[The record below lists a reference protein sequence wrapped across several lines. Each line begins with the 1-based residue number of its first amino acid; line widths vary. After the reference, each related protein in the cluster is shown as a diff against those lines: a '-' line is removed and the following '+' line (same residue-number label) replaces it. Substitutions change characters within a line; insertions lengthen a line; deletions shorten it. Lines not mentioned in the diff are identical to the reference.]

1 MAGLEKKRTRVG
13 ILPTAQAP
21 RAVRTEISLNVEAS
35 SPILLFDSGV
45 GGLTV
50 YDALRKVLPQAAV
63 IYAADLAG
71 LPYGTKT
78 EAQIAARVAGLL
90 GRMSERF
97 RPRLACIAC
106 NTASTIALGMVRD
119 VLEIPV
125 VGTVPAIKPAAALTR
140 TGTIGLVGTD
150 ATIRQAYVDDLE
162 AKFAKGKRLLRI
174 AAPGLVEAA
183 EAKLRGGTVDPA
195 LIAEVQ
201 GGLAAMPGGSG
212 IDTLVLACTHF
223 PLLGQELAAAF
234 GPEVALVDGA
244 QGIARRIAQLTEG
257 QDFARG
263 STNRFVVTGPIAGA
277 AGLEA
282 ALAARGFG
290 PAEGF

>member
-1 MAGLEKKRTRVG
+1 MSND
-13 ILPTAQAP
+13 P
-21 RAVRTEISLNVEAS
+21 S

-50 YDALRKVLPQAAV
+50 YDALRALLPEAPV

-71 LPYGTKT
+71 LPYGSKT
-78 EAQIAARVAGLL
+78 ETQIATRVAGLL
-90 GRMSERF
+90 GRMAERYQ
-97 RPRLACIAC
+97 PRLACIAC

-125 VGTVPAIKPAAALTR
+125 VGTVPAIKPAAALTQ
-140 TGTIGLVGTD
+140 TGTIGLVGTE

-162 AKFAKGKRLLRI
+162 AKFAGGKRLLRV

-183 EAKLRGGTVDPA
+183 EAKLRGRPVDPA
-195 LIAEVQ
+195 LIADVHAR
-201 GGLAAMPGGSG
+201 LMAMEGAGAL
-212 IDTLVLACTHF
+212 DTLVLACTHF
-223 PLLGQELAAAF
+223 PLLADELAAAF
-234 GPEVALVDGA
+234 GADVVQVDGA
-244 QGIARRIAQLTEG
+244 QGIARRIAQLLEG
-257 QDFARG
+257 QSFAAPLP
-263 STNRFVVTGPIAGA
+263 NRFIVTGPITGA

-290 PAEGF
+290 AAEAF

>member
-1 MAGLEKKRTRVG
+1 VS
-13 ILPTAQAP
+13 P
-21 RAVRTEISLNVEAS
+21 S

-50 YDALRKVLPQAAV
+50 YDALRQVLPDAPV

-90 GRMSERF
+90 GRMAERF
-97 RPRLACIAC
+97 RPRLVCIAC

-119 VLEIPV
+119 VLEVPV
-125 VGTVPAIKPAAALTR
+125 VGTVPAIKPAAALTQ
-140 TGTIGLVGTD
+140 TGTIGLVGTG
-150 ATIRQAYVDDLE
+150 ATIRQAYVDELE
-162 AKFAKGKRLLRI
+162 REFAGGKHMLRI

-183 EAKLRGGTVDPA
+183 EAKLRGAPVDPA
-195 LIAEVQ
+195 VIADVHDR
-201 GGLAAMPGGSG
+201 LAAMPGGEA

-223 PLLGQELAAAF
+223 PLLSGELAAAF
-234 GPEVALVDGA
+234 GPRVRLIDGA
-244 QGIARRIAQLTEG
+244 EGIARRIAHLLDG
-257 QDFARG
+257 QGFVRTG
-263 STNRFVVTGPIAGA
+263 PNRFVVTGPLEGA

-290 PAEGF
+290 PAEAF

>member
-1 MAGLEKKRTRVG
+1 MN
-13 ILPTAQAP
+13 
-21 RAVRTEISLNVEAS
+21 SD

-50 YDALRKVLPQAAV
+50 YDALREVLPDAPV

-90 GRMSERF
+90 GRMAERF
-97 RPRLACIAC
+97 RPRLVCIAC
-106 NTASTIALGMVRD
+106 NTASTIALGMVRE
-119 VLEIPV
+119 VLEVPV
-125 VGTVPAIKPAAALTR
+125 VGTVPAIKPAAALTQ
-140 TGTIGLVGTD
+140 TGTIGLVGTR
-150 ATIRQAYVDDLE
+150 ATIRQAYVDQLE
-162 AKFAKGKRLLRI
+162 REFAQGKQLLRI

-183 EAKLRGGTVDPA
+183 EAKLRGQPVDPSV
-195 LIAEVQ
+195 IADVHDR
-201 GGLAAMPGGSG
+201 LVAMPGGAN

-223 PLLGQELAAAF
+223 PLLSEELAAAF
-234 GPEVALVDGA
+234 GPGVRQVDGA
-244 QGIARRIAQLTEG
+244 QGIARRIAHLTQG
-257 QDFARG
+257 QSFDTGGAP
-263 STNRFVVTGPIAGA
+263 NRFVVTGPLGGA

-290 PAEGF
+290 PAEAF

>member
-1 MAGLEKKRTRVG
+1 MDK
-13 ILPTAQAP
+13 
-21 RAVRTEISLNVEAS
+21 S

-50 YDALRKVLPQAAV
+50 YDALRDVLPDAPV
-63 IYAADLAG
+63 IYASDLAG

-90 GRMSERF
+90 GRMAERYQ
-97 RPRLACIAC
+97 PRLACIAC

-125 VGTVPAIKPAAALTR
+125 VGTVPAIKPAAALTQS
-140 TGTIGLVGTD
+140 GTIGLVGTE
-150 ATIRQAYVDDLE
+150 ATIRQAYVDELE
-162 AKFAKGKRLLRI
+162 REFAEGKRLLRI

-183 EAKLRGGTVDPA
+183 EAKLRGQPVDPA
-195 LIAEVQ
+195 VIADVHDR
-201 GGLAAMPGGSG
+201 LTAMAGDAQ

-223 PLLGQELAAAF
+223 PLLAGELGEAF
-234 GPEVALVDGA
+234 GPGVRQVDGA
-244 QGIARRIAQLTEG
+244 QGIARRIAHLLSG
-257 QDFARG
+257 QSFAASG
-263 STNRFVVTGPIAGA
+263 PNRFIVTGPMAGA

-282 ALAARGFG
+282 ALAARGFA
-290 PAEGF
+290 PPEIF